1 MDTIILAVSLISF
14 FALLVAWMALPAST
28 PSLVSMKHTAPVSA

>member
-14 FALLVAWMALPAST
+14 FALMVAWMALPAGT
-28 PSLVSMKHTAPVSA
+28 PAPALKHAAPITA

>member
-1 MDTIILAVSLISF
+1 MDTIILAASLIAF

-28 PSLVSMKHTAPVSA
+28 PTTVAIKHAAPVSA